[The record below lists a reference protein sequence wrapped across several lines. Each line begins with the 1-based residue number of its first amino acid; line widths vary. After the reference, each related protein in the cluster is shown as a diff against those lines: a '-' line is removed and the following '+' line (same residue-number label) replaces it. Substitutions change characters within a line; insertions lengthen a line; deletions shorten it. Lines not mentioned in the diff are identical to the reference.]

1 MSDNKQRIAAYFD
14 FDGTITTRD
23 TLLPFLIFAVG
34 WGRFLL
40 NLPKLL
46 PIVILYCLRIIS
58 NEEAKQRTLTILL
71 SGMKEYYLEHKAK
84 SFALTQLHKYIKP
97 VVYAKLEWHRE
108 HGHDLIIVSA
118 NLEVY
123 LKYWVKF
130 HKLNH
135 LIGTKL
141 EIDQHGFVTG
151 KLTTRNCYGPQKT
164 IRIADYFQKH
174 NLAYCYSYGY
184 GNSAGDYELLE
195 YVNEPFWVNGDY
207 IAQWGGRR

>member
-1 MSDNKQRIAAYFD
+1 MNDNKRIAAYFD

-23 TLLPFLIFAVG
+23 TLLPFLIFTVG
-34 WGRFLL
+34 WLKFII
-40 NLPKLL
+40 NLPRLL
-46 PIVILYCLRIIS
+46 PIVLLYYLRIIS
-58 NEEAKQRTLTILL
+58 NEEAKQRTLTLL
-71 SGMKEYYLEHKAK
+71 VAGLKEYLLEHKAK

-141 EIDQHGFVTG
+141 KIDNNGFVTG
-151 KLTTRNCYGPQKT
+151 KLATRNCYGPQKT
-164 IRIADYFQKH
+164 LRIKEYCRVH
-174 NLAYCYSYGY
+174 NLNYCYSYGY
-184 GNSAGDYELLE
+184 GNSAGDYEMLE
-195 YVNEPFWVNGDY
+195 SVNEAFWINGDY
-207 IAQWGGRR
+207 IAQWSGRR